1 MSSYNSGWI
10 VEQLDRFIEATTGR
24 YFGSP
29 EDEHFGWALDGDQ
42 SEVQRQL
49 PVVQR
54 IFDII
59 QPGWNEPAITY
70 DYELPTEIVWGEHRN
85 LALQIREVV
94 LREDEI
100 RANLGEDAPEISAAN
115 LHPWVWSGARSLWQS
130 GHYVQAVRDAATK
143 LNAETQNKVG
153 RRDVSE
159 TALFKQ
165 SFSLDGAKPGK
176 ARLRRLTP
184 EDSDTYRSVQRGA
197 MAFAEG
203 VFAGI
208 RNPLSHEADQEMSE
222 QVALEHLAAL
232 SVLARW
238 VDESTVE
245 HAGEPS

>member
-1 MSSYNSGWI
+1 MSGLDKNWAIREHTQFLKVVTTTSGELRSVWAGDSTRDAALELLPVI
-10 VEQLDRFIEATTGR
+10 ERILDRVEPSWRDALHGPRSAYEEPWSTHREA
-24 YFGSP
+24 
-29 EDEHFGWALDGDQ
+29 ALRART
-42 SEVQRQL
+42 VL
-49 PVVQR
+49 
-54 IFDII
+54 
-59 QPGWNEPAITY
+59 
-70 DYELPTEIVWGEHRN
+70 
-85 LALQIREVV
+85 
-94 LREDEI
+94 LRESELDMY
-100 RANLGEDAPEISAAN
+100 LGAIAPEISVAK
-115 LHPWVWSGARSLWQS
+115 LHRWIWSGARSLWQS

-159 TALFKQ
+159 TDLFKQ
-165 SFSLDGAKPGK
+165 SFSLDDAKPGK

-208 RNPLSHEADQEMSE
+208 RNPLSHEVGQEMSE

>member
-1 MSSYNSGWI
+1 MNGMNLEWAVHELDSFIHLAERIPHPSANVIGTVHRGSGSDLAAQAQI
-10 VEQLDRFIEATTGR
+10 VEQILDRAT
-24 YFGSP
+24 
-29 EDEHFGWALDGDQ
+29 
-42 SEVQRQL
+42 
-49 PVVQR
+49 
-54 IFDII
+54 
-59 QPGWNEPAITY
+59 PGWREA
-70 DYELPTEIVWGEHRN
+70 LPEKGRQWAGLREAASRGR
-85 LALQIREVV
+85 AQLQ
-94 LREDEI
+94 REDEL
-100 RANLGEDAPEISAAN
+100 RQNLGDDAPEISASN
-115 LHPWVWSGARSLWQS
+115 LHPWIWSGARSLWQS
-130 GHYVQAVRDAATK
+130 GHFVQAVRDAATK

-159 TALFKQ
+159 TDLFKQ
-165 SFSLDGAKPGK
+165 SFSLDEAKTGK
-176 ARLRRLTP
+176 ARLRRLSP

>member
-1 MSSYNSGWI
+1 MNTEWAIKELEKFIHIAERVPHPSPNVLGMVFRGSEADLAEQSQV
-10 VEQLDRFIEATTGR
+10 VEQIMDRATPRWRDGMSEKSRGWTRLREAASR
-24 YFGSP
+24 
-29 EDEHFGWALDGDQ
+29 AR
-42 SEVQRQL
+42 VQ
-49 PVVQR
+49 
-54 IFDII
+54 
-59 QPGWNEPAITY
+59 
-70 DYELPTEIVWGEHRN
+70 
-85 LALQIREVV
+85 LQ
-94 LREDEI
+94 REDELKEM
-100 RANLGEDAPEISAAN
+100 LGENAPEISAAN
-115 LHPWVWSGARSLWQS
+115 LHSWVWSGARSLWQS
-130 GHYVQAVRDAATK
+130 SHYVQAVRDAVTK

-159 TALFKQ
+159 ADLFKQ
-165 SFSLDGAKPGK
+165 SFSTDPAKPRK
-176 ARLRRLTP
+176 ARLRRMPP

-245 HAGEPS
+245 RAGEPS

>member
-1 MSSYNSGWI
+1 MSGLNTEWALEELDALNYLTELVPHPSPNVIGSFPRGSEDDI
-10 VEQLDRFIEATTGR
+10 AAQAQVVEQILDRVLPRWRVEVPDDEYTAWARHREAATR
-24 YFGSP
+24 ARS
-29 EDEHFGWALDGDQ
+29 
-42 SEVQRQL
+42 QL
-49 PVVQR
+49 KR
-54 IFDII
+54 
-59 QPGWNEPAITY
+59 A
-70 DYELPTEIVWGEHRN
+70 
-85 LALQIREVV
+85 
-94 LREDEI
+94 DEI
-100 RANLGEDAPEISAAN
+100 RQNLGDDAPEISASN
-115 LHPWVWSGARSLWQS
+115 LHPWIWCGARSLWQS
-130 GHYVQAVRDAATK
+130 GHFVQAVRDAATK

-159 TALFKQ
+159 TDLFKQ
-165 SFSLDGAKPGK
+165 SFSLDEAKPGK